1 MSSRHTPCHVSPGEV
16 RVADCADVGV
26 VEHAD
31 VPLVAG
37 LVVADEAVLVP
48 DVGGQTS
55 HRVVQQSVL
64 QVKLRPAVSCYNVN
78 VIMTSILYSIPFTQA
93 QQFELSVDLYG
104 GCEAAGG
111 AGGGV
116 PAGVVTRLVHP
127 ADVGRVQYCTVHC
140 TVLYCTVLYLT
151 LGS

>member
-1 MSSRHTPCHVSPGEV
+1 MFIIHWFKHAAFTFTRAEGELGGVLLGAAADVSGHGPGPHPNHQTGHCVMMSSRHTPCHVSPGEV

-55 HRVVQQSVL
+55 LGVVQQSVL
-64 QVKLRPAVSCYNVN
+64 QVKLGPEVSRYNVN
-78 VIMTSILYSIPFTQA
+78 VIMTSILYSIPFTQP
-93 QQFELSVDLYG
+93 QQFELSVDL
-104 GCEAAGG
+104 
-111 AGGGV
+111 
-116 PAGVVTRLVHP
+116 
-127 ADVGRVQYCTVHC
+127 
-140 TVLYCTVLYLT
+140 
-151 LGS
+151 